1 MRIVAALGGNAL
13 LRRGEPA
20 DAATQRHNVRA
31 AVEAIAVL
39 AREHELVITHGNG
52 PQIGLLALQGE
63 TDPHVSPYPLDLL
76 GAESEGMIGYLLE
89 QELVNELRGAPVA
102 TLLTQV
108 IVAPDDPAFQ

>member
-1 MRIVAALGGNAL
+1 M
-13 LRRGEPA
+13 
-20 DAATQRHNVRA
+20 
-31 AVEAIAVL
+31 
-39 AREHELVITHGNG
+39 
-52 PQIGLLALQGE
+52 
-63 TDPHVSPYPLDLL
+63 SPYPLDLL